1 MKTLEQWFT
10 EYGASHQNKTNQRIH
25 KVAVPGIY
33 FSILGLV
40 WCLPS
45 FRFSGVD
52 IEWLW
57 LILMPVL
64 FFYYGLSRRVFTIMS
79 VFTLV
84 CVIGIEVLFQL
95 GVNILNLSIGLFIIL
110 WVLQFIGHKIE
121 GKKPSFFEDLQFLL
135 IGPAWVFAFFIPLSD
150 SKST

>member
-33 FSILGLV
+33 FSIVGLV

-150 SKST
+150 SK

>member
-25 KVAVPGIY
+25 KVAVPSIY
-33 FSILGLV
+33 FSIVGLV

>member
-33 FSILGLV
+33 FSIVGLV

-45 FRFSGVD
+45 FQFSGVE

-57 LILMPVL
+57 LILMPIL
-64 FFYYGLSRRVFTIMS
+64 FFYYGLSRKVFAIMS
-79 VFTLV
+79 LFTLA
-84 CVIGIEVLFQL
+84 CVIGVEILFQL
-95 GVNILNLSIGLFIIL
+95 GVNILNLSITLFIIL
-110 WVLQFIGHKIE
+110 WLLQFIGHKIE
-121 GKKPSFFEDLQFLL
+121 GKKPSFFQDLQFLL

-150 SKST
+150 SKSA

>member
-10 EYGASHQNKTNQRIH
+10 EYGTSHQNKTNQRIH

-33 FSILGLV
+33 FSIVGLV

-121 GKKPSFFEDLQFLL
+121 GKEPSFFEDLQFLL

-150 SKST
+150 SK

>member
-33 FSILGLV
+33 FSIVGLI

-64 FFYYGLSRRVFTIMS
+64 FFYYGLSRKVFTIMS
-79 VFTLV
+79 LFTLA
-84 CVIGIEVLFQL
+84 CVIGIEILFQL
-95 GVNILNLSIGLFIIL
+95 NINILSLSLGLFIAL

-135 IGPAWVFAFFIPLSD
+135 IGPAWIFAFFIPLSD
-150 SKST
+150 SK

>member
-33 FSILGLV
+33 FSIVGLV

-64 FFYYGLSRRVFTIMS
+64 FFYYGLSRKVFTIMS
-79 VFTLV
+79 VFTLA

-95 GVNILNLSIGLFIIL
+95 GINILNLSIGLFIIL

-150 SKST
+150 SKLT

>member
-33 FSILGLV
+33 FSIVGLV

-79 VFTLV
+79 VFTLA

-150 SKST
+150 SK